1 MAALVDKE
9 HAIDR
14 SSVADVVS
22 CFPSEIVRPQ
32 TKGAGWGMLG
42 VDGGT
47 YACLEGKA
55 F

>member
-14 SSVADVVS
+14 SSVADVVC
-22 CFPSEIVRPQ
+22 CFPSEKVRLQ
-32 TKGAGWGMLG
+32 SKGAGWGMLG
-42 VDGGT
+42 VDSGT
-47 YACLEGKA
+47 YECLEGKA